1 MRQVL
6 SRGLAFSLLVPLL
19 AVGFWL
25 AAGSLAPRMAAA
37 QLKPILPLPGLLQ
50 IVPSGITTF
59 TATAGEVRG
68 DIDLGWNYGGKAFRG
83 TFLVERST
91 NRTTWTP
98 VTGCSLSY
106 STRTKSYA
114 CTDSKLTSGRGYY
127 YRVCIPATGSK
138 TCTAVNAAVPKR
150 MPVYAP

>member
-1 MRQVL
+1 MRRDL
-6 SRGLAFSLLVPLL
+6 SQGLALPLLVPLL
-19 AVGFWL
+19 AVSLWL
-25 AAGSLAPRMAAA
+25 AVGAMGPRAVAA
-37 QLKPILPLPGLLQ
+37 QTRPLLPLPGLLQ

-59 TATAGEVRG
+59 TAAAGEARG
-68 DIDLGWNYGGKAFRG
+68 DVELGWNYGGKAFRG

-114 CTDSKLTSGRGYY
+114 CTDSKLSSGRGYY

-150 MPVYAP
+150 TPVYAP